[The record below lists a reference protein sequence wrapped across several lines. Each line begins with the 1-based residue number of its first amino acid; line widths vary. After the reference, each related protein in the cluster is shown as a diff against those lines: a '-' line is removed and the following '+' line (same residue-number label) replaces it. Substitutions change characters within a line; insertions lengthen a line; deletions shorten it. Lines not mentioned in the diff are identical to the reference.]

1 MITSGTLLYTG
12 KRGDH
17 TNIPSD
23 KPGLSLDG
31 WWHYANAIG
40 VLIGLALCIAL
51 LLFEGARDD
60 VTGASV
66 KDKGVVE
73 VLVPA
78 LNGASEVSPDRRL

>member
-17 TNIPSD
+17 TNVPSD
-23 KPGLSLDG
+23 KPALSLDG

-40 VLIGLALCIAL
+40 VLIGLAISIAL
-51 LLFEGARDD
+51 LLFEGARDE
-60 VTGASV
+60 VGAT

-73 VLVPA
+73 VLVPS